1 MLKPVSRR
9 RKTWYIILGSLLVL
23 LVAFRIALP
32 YILLKFVNRELTRI
46 DGYYGHVNDIDV
58 ALLRGAYTIK
68 DIRLDKTGGKI
79 PVPFFSAD
87 IIDLSIEWRAIFQG
101 AIVGEIVV
109 EQPKLNFVKGPT
121 KQTTQTKIDKDWT
134 KVVDTLLPLK
144 LNRLEINNGE
154 IHYLDFH
161 SSPKV
166 DIFAKNVQIL
176 AQNLSNAKDQ
186 KEVLPSTA
194 EASADVYGGTATV
207 NMKLD
212 PLNNKTTFDANA
224 ELKNLNL
231 TNLNDFLKAYGNFD
245 VSKGNLSLY
254 TEAAAKDNK
263 LAGYVKPV
271 VKDLKV
277 LDAKKDDE
285 NPIQFVWEAMV
296 SGVAWVFKN
305 HPKDQLATKIEFN
318 GNLKDPDT
326 NIWEIIGQVLR
337 NAFIQAL
344 YPSLENEINLQS
356 VEKKEDQPKTFIGK
370 LFKGISGKK
379 NKEEKK
385 NDEKKKG

>member
-1 MLKPVSRR
+1 MAKPVSRK
-9 RKTWYIILGSLLVL
+9 RKIWYIILGSILVIL
-23 LVAFRIALP
+23 IAFRIALP
-32 YILLKFVNRELTRI
+32 YILLKFVNRELTMI
-46 DGYYGHVNDIDV
+46 DGYYGHVDDIDV
-58 ALLRGAYTIK
+58 ALIRGAYTIK

-79 PVPFFSAD
+79 PVPFFAAKT
-87 IIDLSIEWRAIFQG
+87 IDLSIEWRAIFEG

-134 KVVDTLLPLK
+134 QVVDTLLPLK
-144 LNRLEINNGE
+144 LNRLEINEGE
-154 IHYLDFH
+154 IHYIDFH

-194 EASADVYGGTATV
+194 KASADVYGGNAIL

-212 PLNNKTTFDANA
+212 PLNQKTTFDANA
-224 ELKNLNL
+224 ELKNLDL
-231 TNLNDFLKAYGNFD
+231 TKLNDFLKAYGNFD

-263 LAGYVKPV
+263 LAGYVKPM

-277 LDAKKDDE
+277 LDPKKDDD
-285 NPIQFVWEAMV
+285 NPIQFVWEAIV
-296 SGVAWVFKN
+296 SGVTWVFKN
-305 HPKDQLATKIEFN
+305 HPKDQLATKVEFT

-326 NIWEIIGQVLR
+326 NTWEIIGQVLR

-344 YPSLENEINLQS
+344 YPSLENEINLKS
-356 VEKKEDQPKTFIGK
+356 VEVKEKEPKTFFGK
-370 LFKGISGKK
+370 LFKGISGK
-379 NKEEKK
+379 NKKEEEKK
-385 NDEKKKG
+385 

>member
-1 MLKPVSRR
+1 MDK
-9 RKTWYIILGSLLVL
+9 
-23 LVAFRIALP
+23 LP
-32 YILLKFVNRELTRI
+32 E
-46 DGYYGHVNDIDV
+46 
-58 ALLRGAYTIK
+58 
-68 DIRLDKTGGKI
+68 
-79 PVPFFSAD
+79 VP
-87 IIDLSIEWRAIFQG
+87 G
-101 AIVGEIVV
+101 
-109 EQPKLNFVKGPT
+109 
-121 KQTTQTKIDKDWT
+121 QT
-134 KVVDTLLPLK
+134 
-144 LNRLEINNGE
+144 
-154 IHYLDFH
+154 
-161 SSPKV
+161 
-166 DIFAKNVQIL
+166 
-176 AQNLSNAKDQ
+176 NAKDQ

-194 EASADVYGGTATV
+194 VASADVYGGTATV

-212 PLNNKTTFDANA
+212 PLNNKTVFDANA

-231 TNLNDFLKAYGNFD
+231 THLNDFLKAYGNFD
-245 VSKGNLSLY
+245 VSKGTLSLY

-271 VKDLKV
+271 IKDLKV

-285 NPIQFVWEAMV
+285 NPLQFVWEAVV
-296 SGVAWVFKN
+296 SGVAWAFKN
-305 HPKDQLATKIEFN
+305 HPKDQLATKIEFT

-356 VEKKEDQPKTFIGK
+356 VEKKDDEPKTFLGK